1 MNDPHRTA
9 CAELALADR
18 FRLAR
23 RSVITFDG
31 RRVRSVFAMPV
42 PGGSIVRIH
51 RRRAT
56 HARPQGLHLSSRVD
70 LEVNGHRARDLV
82 LWSTT
87 APATVEVFVDTSSNT
102 IVDIWNC
109 WMDDGIEQA
118 WLANAGML
126 VAVDLS
132 QVNPALTFSC
142 SDGIGAAS
150 FDDMVLAVEIVEPVC
165 AATAPRAVTESVG
178 ESLGEAVNN
187 AISAQ

>member
-1 MNDPHRTA
+1 MNEPTRA
-9 CAELALADR
+9 PCVELALADR

-23 RSVITFDG
+23 RSVIALDG
-31 RRVRSVFAMPV
+31 RRIRSAFAMPV

-70 LEVNGHRARDLV
+70 LVVNGHRARDLV

-87 APATVEVFVDTSSNT
+87 APATVEVFVDTSANA
-102 IVDIWNC
+102 IVDIWNS
-109 WMDDGIEQA
+109 WLDDGIEQA

-132 QVNPALTFSC
+132 KVDPALQFSC

-150 FDDMVLAVEIVEPVC
+150 FDDMVLTVEIVEPVC
-165 AATAPRAVTESVG
+165 AATAARAVGESVG
-178 ESLGEAVNN
+178 ESLDEAANN

>member
-9 CAELALADR
+9 CTELALADR

-31 RRVRSVFAMPV
+31 RRIRSVFAMPV

-56 HARPQGLHLSSRVD
+56 DTRPQGLHLSSRVD
-70 LEVNGHRARDLV
+70 LVVNGHRARDLV

-87 APATVEVFVDTSSNT
+87 APATVEVFVDTSANA
-102 IVDIWNC
+102 IVDIWNT
-109 WMDDGIEQA
+109 WMDEGIEQA
-118 WLANAGML
+118 WLGNAGML

-132 QVNPALTFSC
+132 QVNPAVQLSC
-142 SDGIGAAS
+142 SDGVGAAS

-165 AATAPRAVTESVG
+165 AATAPRTVTEPA
-178 ESLGEAVNN
+178 GEAVNST
-187 AISAQ
+187 ISAQ